1 MDRSTLEIF
10 FIIDRRRDTTIH
22 FKVVFLRPLFLQ
34 AAEEKKI
41 LRVLI
46 LKLQE
51 KLIDLNLNHKHF

>member
-34 AAEEKKI
+34 GFNSSIAGEINRFKSKSKAL
-41 LRVLI
+41 LRG
-46 LKLQE
+46 
-51 KLIDLNLNHKHF
+51 